1 MAEVKNSFLKSK
13 MNQDL
18 DDRLIPN
25 GEYRYA
31 NNISVGKSETDDIGT
46 LKNVLGN
53 ELLPLTDNNRF
64 IEGTDIPNP
73 NYVRGLECIGIFMD
87 NQNNRMFQFL
97 TSYTDPNPN
106 QITFPTTGTMK
117 IVMYRFDSPETYAT
131 LVEGLFLNFAKNKQF
146 KITGVNLVEDLLF
159 WTDNRNQPRKI
170 NITNALNN
178 TNYYTTEEQ
187 ISVAKYAPVDPI
199 TLYKK
204 EIASVVS
211 GTGDTYVLSNMD
223 SLACTIGAV
232 SGTSPNPYTATI
244 TTAVADGFAGFSVGD
259 VIAGN
264 NGTGSF
270 GLGQL
275 VITSLINSTS
285 VKVSSTSVFS
295 TGTVSI
301 TLRYPYL
308 GAIQS
313 GATVLSVDPSGSQ
326 FLNGSDYALVESI
339 SNTTLKLYQTTDKIG
354 DDYILTFL
362 ISTMTD
368 KSSIPSW
375 PGDPAFLEDKYVR
388 FSYRFKYDDNEYSL
402 MAPFTQIAYVP
413 KQKGYFI
420 AGDETDAYRSTVIN
434 WFENNINNIEL
445 IIPFPDKIGNLTNSY
460 KITEV
465 DILYKES
472 DSNAIKVFET
482 VPISAI
488 NISANTENNYYIQQ
502 YQSQKPYKTL
512 SEDQTVRVYDK
523 VPVRARAQESAGN
536 RIIYGNYYDKYT
548 SLDFINYNISVQPK
562 SNTGTNFIEY
572 PNHTLKK
579 NRNYQVGFIIADKFG
594 RQSPVI
600 LSSGDLPGLSIGG
613 GEFAKGSTVY
623 SSYENT
629 LLFTDVRSWF
639 GDALILYLNSTI
651 DQQKDIPAGKPGL
664 YAIPTNNSGFSIT
677 ASAIT
682 NTTYT
687 YTLDTTAALNTTPV
701 AGNIMRGFYKDYVKV
716 LTNPVPTLNPNE
728 YIVTTDGR
736 VNDIYL
742 HVAQVGGV
750 KDIKFSYIYNPIG
763 WYSYKV
769 VVKQQ
774 EQDYYN
780 VYLPGML
787 NGYPQ
792 NQTFGSQVTY
802 TDPTAAFSNA
812 TSATWAAGNSTIT
825 ILGSTTNYKV
835 GDFVSGIISGAN
847 TTIATI
853 INANSF
859 TISNTPATSGTLQA
873 ITVFRA
879 SEGQTSVLNNGINT
893 TQFPVSETGNTSH
906 IVLIND
912 NINKV
917 PRDLSEVGPDQ
928 KQYRS
933 SVQLYGRVENT
944 KTTVGIQGN
953 VPLYSAKVTTIEY
966 DADTNPD
973 YVLIKPGDG
982 IQCTEANAPVPNPDP
997 ALGGTVPNPYRW
1009 LGNTV
1014 VVSNEVNGATSVITI
1029 SSPNWVLEASAN
1041 PNGDDFRN
1049 FIITR
1054 AENVQ
1059 YFPTRKADTVIS
1071 IAYADEFNFIDSSE
1085 DNLSGTAGLNFYQ
1098 LQTKPLI
1105 GRVST
1110 VNSIG
1115 VVANEM
1121 IPFLSVYE
1129 TRAENSLLELFWETA
1144 TTGLISDLNAD
1155 VLTGFDGATSFGEVN
1170 YEHFEWQK
1178 WDGAGNVAGA
1188 ENSRYITD
1196 AFYVLNQNGI
1206 ILPNASVA
1214 LTNVTDG
1221 NGAVR
1226 LSDFGL
1232 ESITGGIDNLYRL
1245 FITET
1250 STFVFNNNAASQESY
1265 TFTFNVIDMDN
1276 PAATAVL
1283 TFNGRLGNIA
1293 PNITTSILNYNI
1305 TPNTTNIVTLQA
1317 NNGSESLSIEGLKWS
1332 IYSGNTGGIF
1342 TLDPVSGLLTLNTT
1356 TPPLGNYSLDIKV
1369 QDAINTSTGEVLDS
1383 VNPIYGTLEDT
1394 ITLNI
1399 NIGVPPAPFW
1409 LRPDF
1414 VSAPVQNPFVPCGG
1428 LTPDLFGMA
1437 YIGKKIDPT
1446 SAYLPVVPGSA
1457 GNYEFIYNIEQ
1468 ANAIPYE
1475 PSGII
1480 PEGLYEGEYRFK
1492 VKLDVTAIDLCGLE
1506 EGFVNATGRA
1516 EIYLYKREYAN
1527 PPTEPWQLVNNENNF
1542 GITPVYEIGPLVVR
1556 TSYDP
1561 EVDPNV
1567 VYGQPKS
1574 LTTSFTI
1581 AAEDEEQEYAVGVK
1595 LIYSN
1600 GGSGSG
1606 TSPAVTIYGNDAN
1619 YSYVQTLPGF
1629 QIPLTNDY
1637 KYYTGVEEYVG
1648 FGMVGPTTGVPYTT
1662 PNAVDG
1668 IYYSSLFNTIASGDV
1683 VVAQELVEVT
1693 LSVVNNQAVAG
1704 LSAEITEPGGSLLAF
1719 GNVVYVNPLNPA
1731 EITIQLNSGWPW
1743 PLITS
1748 LAGKN
1753 LRLVTGGNSLTG
1765 VLYANTEEGTEIKR
1779 FYTDEALTTKW
1790 IPPVAGRYYNFITE
1804 KDYNP
1809 LDSTFGGL
1817 YPGVLKYSKFPYY
1830 CARIN
1835 ENGEVME
1842 QVAPQPN
1849 VQTAWEGQNTANT
1862 APKPIQNYSY
1872 NVLYVEPPI
1881 P

>member
-53 ELLPLTDNNRF
+53 ELLPLTDNSKF
-64 IEGTDIPNP
+64 IAGTNILNPEYIP
-73 NYVRGLECIGIFMD
+73 GLECIGIFMD

-97 TSYTDPNPN
+97 TNYTDPNPN
-106 QITFPTTGTMK
+106 SITLPTEGTMK
-117 IVMYRFDSPETYAT
+117 ITMYRFDSPETYET

-146 KITGVNLVEDLLF
+146 KITGVNLVEGLLF

-170 NITNALNN
+170 NISNALNN
-178 TNYYTTEEQ
+178 NNYYYTEEQ
-187 ISVAKYAPVDPI
+187 ISVAKYAPVDSI

-204 EIASVVS
+204 EIATVVS
-211 GTGDTYVLSNMD
+211 GTLDTYVLSNMD
-223 SLACTIGAV
+223 SMACTIGTV
-232 SGTSPNPYTATI
+232 SGTPPSPYTATI
-244 TTAVADGFAGFSVGD
+244 TTAVVDGFAGFSVGD

-264 NGTGSF
+264 DGSGSF

-285 VKVSSTSVFS
+285 VKVSSTSIFS
-295 TGTVSI
+295 AGTVSI

-313 GATVLSVDPSGSQ
+313 GATVLSADSSGSQ
-326 FLNGSDYALVESI
+326 FLVGSDYALVDSM
-339 SNTTLKLYQTTDKIG
+339 SNTTLKLYQPTDKIS
-354 DDYILTFL
+354 DNYILTFL

-375 PGDPAFLEDKYVR
+375 PGDPAFLENKYVR

-402 MAPFTQIAYVP
+402 MAPFTQIAYIP

-420 AGDETDAYRSTVIN
+420 AGNETDAYRSTVLN

-445 IIPFPDKIGNLTNSY
+445 IIPFPDKIGNLIDSY
-460 KITEV
+460 KITEI

-472 DSNAIKVFET
+472 DSAAVKVFET
-482 VPISAI
+482 VPVSAI
-488 NISANTENNYYIQQ
+488 NTAENTENNYYIQQ

-512 SEDQTVRVYDK
+512 PEDQTVRVYDK

-548 SLDFINYNISVQPK
+548 SLDFINYNISIQPK
-562 SNTGTNFIEY
+562 SNTKTNFIEY

-600 LSSGDLPGLSIGG
+600 LSSGDLPGLSIGA

-623 SSYENT
+623 SSYENSI
-629 LLFTDVRSWF
+629 LFTDVRAWF
-639 GDALILYLNSTI
+639 GDALILYLNSPI

-664 YAIPTNNSGFSIT
+664 YAIPTSNSGFAIT
-677 ASAIT
+677 ASTIT

-687 YTLDTTAALNTTPV
+687 YTLDTTATLNTPPI

-728 YIVTTDGR
+728 YIITTDGR

-742 HVAQVGGV
+742 YVAQLGGV
-750 KDIKFSYIYNPIG
+750 KDIKFSYTYNPIG

-787 NGYPQ
+787 NGYPES
-792 NQTFGSQVTY
+792 QTFGSQVVYSGSGIT
-802 TDPTAAFSNA
+802 A
-812 TSATWAAGNSTIT
+812 TS
-825 ILGSTTNYKV
+825 
-835 GDFVSGIISGAN
+835 
-847 TTIATI
+847 
-853 INANSF
+853 
-859 TISNTPATSGTLQA
+859 TLQ
-873 ITVFRA
+873 
-879 SEGQTSVLNNGINT
+879 NGINI

-944 KTTVGIQGN
+944 NATIDIIGEL
-953 VPLYSAKVTTIEY
+953 PDYSAKVTTIEY
-966 DADTNPD
+966 STIEPGQGLWA
-973 YVLIKPGDG
+973 LIKPGDG
-982 IQCTEANAPVPNPDP
+982 IQCVEANEPITITPVPP
-997 ALGGTVPNPYRW
+997 ATGGTTPSPYRW

-1014 VVSNEVNGATSVITI
+1014 VVSNNVVGTTGTITM
-1029 SSPNWVLEASAN
+1029 SSPNWVLKAAQN
-1041 PNGDDFRN
+1041 PNGDPYIH

-1071 IAYADEFNFIDSSE
+1071 IASADEFNFLDSSE

-1110 VNSIG
+1110 TNEIG
-1115 VVANEM
+1115 VVSSKM
-1121 IPFLSVYE
+1121 VPFLSVYE
-1129 TRAENSLLELFWETA
+1129 TRPEDSLLELFWETA

-1155 VLTGFDGATSFGEVN
+1155 VLTGFDGPTSFGEVN
-1170 YEHFEWQK
+1170 YEHYEWQK
-1178 WDGAGNVAGA
+1178 WDGPGNVTGD

-1196 AFYVLNQNGI
+1196 AFYVLNQNGVI
-1206 ILPNASVA
+1206 MPNASVT
-1214 LTNVTDG
+1214 LVDVRDG
-1221 NGAVR
+1221 VVGSPSR

-1232 ESITGGIDNLYRL
+1232 EPITGGLDNLYRL

-1250 STFVFNNNAASQESY
+1250 STFVFNHNAISQESY
-1265 TFTFNVIDMDN
+1265 IFTFNVFDIDN
-1276 PAATAVL
+1276 PSATSVL
-1283 TFNGRLGNIA
+1283 TIGGRLRNIA
-1293 PNITTSILNYNI
+1293 PNITTSIFDYNI
-1305 TPNTTNIVTLQA
+1305 TQNTTNIVTLAA

-1332 IYSGNTGGIF
+1332 IVSGNIGSIF
-1342 TLDPVSGLLTLNTT
+1342 ALDPVSGLLTLDN
-1356 TPPLGNYSLDIKV
+1356 PNAPLGNYSLSIKV
-1369 QDAINTSTGEVLDS
+1369 QDAINTSTGEVLD
-1383 VNPIYGTLEDT
+1383 PIGTIYGTLEAT
-1394 ITLNI
+1394 IELNI
-1399 NIGVPPAPFW
+1399 NIGDVPVPYW
-1409 LRPDF
+1409 LRPDYISAAL
-1414 VSAPVQNPFVPCGG
+1414 VSFNSCSS

-1446 SAYLPVVPGSA
+1446 LTYLPVVPGLGT
-1457 GNYEFIYNIEQ
+1457 GNYEFIQNVEQ
-1468 ANAIPYE
+1468 VNAAPYV
-1475 PSGII
+1475 PAIV
-1480 PEGLYEGEYRFK
+1480 PEGLYEGKYRVK
-1492 VKLDVTAIDLCGLE
+1492 VKLEVTALDLCGEAGL
-1506 EGFVNATGRA
+1506 AKSTGKA
-1516 EIYLYKREYAN
+1516 QIYLYKRKYAD
-1527 PPTEPWQLVNNENNF
+1527 PPTEPWELSNNENNF
-1542 GITPVYEIGPLVVR
+1542 GIAPVYEIGPLVVQ
-1556 TSYDP
+1556 TTYDP
-1561 EVDPNV
+1561 IVDPNV

-1581 AAEDEEQEYAVGVK
+1581 AAEQPDLYEYAIGVK
-1595 LIYSN
+1595 LIYSASA
-1600 GGSGSG
+1600 GSGI
-1606 TSPAVTIYGNDAN
+1606 SPQIMIYGNDAN
-1619 YSYVQTLPGF
+1619 FSYVQTLPGF
-1629 QIPLTNDY
+1629 QTPLTNDY
-1637 KYYTGVEEYVG
+1637 KYYTGVETISA
-1648 FGMVGPTTGVPYTT
+1648 GPGPGYTSGVPYTT
-1662 PNAVDG
+1662 LDATRG
-1668 IYYSSLFNTIASGDV
+1668 INYYSQFNTIASGDV
-1683 VVAQELVEVT
+1683 VLGATLVEVT
-1693 LSVVNNQAVAG
+1693 LSTVNNQAAEGLVAHI
-1704 LSAEITEPGGSLLAF
+1704 EEPGGSPLLAF
-1719 GNVVYVNPLNPA
+1719 GDVVYVNPSNPA
-1731 EITIQLNSGWPW
+1731 EITIQLYSGWPW

-1753 LRLVTGGNSLTG
+1753 LSLAAGSGAG

-1779 FYTDEALTTKW
+1779 FYTDSNLTTKW
-1790 IPPVAGRYYNFITE
+1790 IPPVGGRYYNFVTE

-1809 LDSTFGGL
+1809 LDSVFGGL

-1830 CARIN
+1830 CAFIN
-1835 ENGEVME
+1835 GNGEVVE
-1842 QVAPQPN
+1842 AVGTTPN

-1862 APKPIQNYSY
+1862 APEEIANYSY
-1872 NVLYVEPPI
+1872 NVLYVEPPV